1 MCMSIKTFIWGGMFV
16 GSTLGSFLPLLWG
29 ADVLSI
35 SSIVLSAVGGA
46 VGVWGGF
53 VVGKYIGA

>member
-1 MCMSIKTFIWGGMFV
+1 MFV